1 MSNCE
6 HECEYG
12 RYQVKTKDDKAL
24 ILVRDPNS
32 TFFVPFKYIV
42 EDVNDLGDLY
52 MAIGSVLHEIENEQ

>member
-1 MSNCE
+1 MSNHDCQ
-6 HECEYG
+6 YG

-52 MAIGSVLHEIENEQ
+52 MAIGSVMHEIENEQ

>member
-1 MSNCE
+1 MSNHDCR
-6 HECEYG
+6 YG

-42 EDVNDLGDLY
+42 ADVNDLGDLY
-52 MAIGSVLHEIENEQ
+52 MAIGSVLHEIENNQE